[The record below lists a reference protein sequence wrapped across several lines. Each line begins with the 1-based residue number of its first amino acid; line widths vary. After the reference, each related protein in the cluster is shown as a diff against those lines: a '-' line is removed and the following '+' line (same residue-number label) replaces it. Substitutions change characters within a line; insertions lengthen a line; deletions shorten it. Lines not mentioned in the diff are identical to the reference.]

1 MDEQV
6 VHEIVDELFSS
17 LEPLDTQ
24 GAALLQLLKDKGI
37 AGEQEL
43 AAYLEQ
49 AGKASNVRWLAAR
62 VRVKSLISS
71 AMKSDTKTGTRKS
84 EEPTA
89 EAESAKS
96 TGESREPAV
105 QSEQETGTD
114 KHSGEASGNAET
126 NGDDPQSNNPV
137 PVAGG
142 KDEVKKES
150 KRSKLDGD

>member
-17 LEPLDTQ
+17 MEPLDTQ

-37 AGEQEL
+37 AGEQEV
-43 AAYLEQ
+43 AGYLEQ

-62 VRVKSLISS
+62 VRIKSLISS
-71 AMKSDTKTGTRKS
+71 AMKIETK
-84 EEPTA
+84 
-89 EAESAKS
+89 
-96 TGESREPAV
+96 
-105 QSEQETGTD
+105 TGTD
-114 KHSGEASGNAET
+114 KHSGGASGNAET

-150 KRSKLDGD
+150 KRSKPDGEVKQAA